1 MEFSRQEHWS
11 RLPFPT
17 LEDLPDSGIKHTSCV
32 SCTGRQIPSHCI
44 LNLKYNPLL
53 ISLSY
58 HPSPV
63 LGRHLHNL
71 QLHTYYLTYLFNAS
85 PTPSVGSSVRAMTM
99 CISFATNSAAS
110 IVTDPHKKDAQ
121 FKLSKFIVQT
131 FQRILRSA
139 LF

>member
-1 MEFSRQEHWS
+1 MS
-11 RLPFPT
+11 LPLKGSPWF
-17 LEDLPDSGIKHTSCV
+17 
-32 SCTGRQIPSHCI
+32 

-71 QLHTYYLTYLFNAS
+71 QLPTYYLSYLFNAS
-85 PTPSVGSSVRAMTM
+85 LTPFVGSSLRAVTM
-99 CISFATNSAAS
+99 CISFAVTNLAAS
-110 IVTDPHKKDAQ
+110 IVPDTHKKDAQ
-121 FKLSKFIVQT
+121 FKLSKFIVLT
-131 FQRILRSA
+131 FQRILRSE